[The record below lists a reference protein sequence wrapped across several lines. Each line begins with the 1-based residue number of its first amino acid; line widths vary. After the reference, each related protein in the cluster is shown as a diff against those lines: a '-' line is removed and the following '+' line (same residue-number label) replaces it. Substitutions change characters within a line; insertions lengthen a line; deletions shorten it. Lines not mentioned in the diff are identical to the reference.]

1 MRATLDTNVFVSAL
15 VFGGMLGQILDLH
28 TDEGFILC
36 SSPAIIHE
44 LRQVL
49 AERFEWEEEDIDT
62 TLEAIF
68 SRAEIV
74 EPTMTITASPDPDDN
89 HILECA
95 VTSKSDVIV
104 TGDDDLLRLNPFQG
118 IQILK
123 PRAFLNILLRGK

>member
-15 VFGGMLGQILDLH
+15 VFGGVLGQILDLH
-28 TDEGFILC
+28 TDEAFILC

-49 AERFEWEEEDIDT
+49 AERFEWEEEDIDA

-74 EPTMTITASPDPDDN
+74 EPAITITASPDPDDN

-95 VTSKSDVIV
+95 VASKSDIIV
-104 TGDDDLLRLNPFQG
+104 TGDDDLLRLNPFRG
-118 IQILK
+118 IPIMK
-123 PRAFLNILLRGK
+123 PRAFLDIVVRMK

>member
-15 VFGGMLGQILDLH
+15 VFGGVLGQILDLH
-28 TDEGFILC
+28 TDEAFILC
-36 SSPAIIHE
+36 SSPTIMNE
-44 LRQVL
+44 LKQVL
-49 AERFEWEEEDIDT
+49 VERFEWEEEDVEA

-89 HILECA
+89 RILECA
-95 VTSKSDVIV
+95 VASKSDVIV

-118 IQILK
+118 IEILK
-123 PRAFLNILLRGK
+123 PRAFLDILLRAQ